1 MYTLLLM
8 KRHTPKETATA
19 YIVFIICMIALF
31 MCIANMAHSQNV
43 VLKNKVFVQ
52 QVSSKDS
59 TDTGYEYQDSNL
71 IKHKVY
77 LSSKGKAYIYVR
89 SKKTG
94 KYYRRYLPK
103 VTEMLNSMKDDVR

>member
-1 MYTLLLM
+1 MIGNM
-8 KRHTPKETATA
+8 RHTPEEAATA

-52 QVSSKDS
+52 QVSSRDS

-71 IKHKVY
+71 IKYKVY

-94 KYYRRYLPK
+94 RYYRRYLPK
-103 VTEMLNSMKDDVR
+103 VTEMLNSMKDDRRTH